1 MDGFVDDAETLFTY
15 FANKHHLKIE
25 KATQNNI
32 ELMMMLPKQSGLSFE
47 LTLGLQN
54 YDEISIGFNEFW
66 SYIFPF
72 DKKQGFVEK
81 LLSDLVSGNT
91 RLAIYRQFGRVVC
104 RDLEQMAE
112 GKWKRVYREY
122 CKIRIPLIRT
132 DVSYV
137 VNEACDP

>member
-1 MDGFVDDAETLFTY
+1 MGGFVDEAEMLFTN
-15 FANKHHLKIE
+15 FADKHHLKIE
-25 KATQNNI
+25 KTTQNNI
-32 ELMMMLPKQSGLSFE
+32 EFMMTLPKQSGLSFE

-72 DKKQGFVEK
+72 DEEQSFVEK
-81 LLSDLVSGNT
+81 LLDDLVAGNA
-91 RLAIYRQFGRVVC
+91 RLAIYKQFGRVVC
-104 RDLEQMAE
+104 RDLEQMVE
-112 GKWKRVYREY
+112 GKWKRSYREY

-132 DVSYV
+132 GISYV